1 MKMRDKLLKFYMDNP
16 CLSVDVDYEDDY
28 IREDYYTDLINE
40 MTEDQLMEELIEAG
54 IYEQSNQ

>member
-16 CLSVDVDYEDDY
+16 GLSVDIDYEDDY

>member
-16 CLSVDVDYEDDY
+16 CLSVDIDYEDDF
-28 IREDYYTDLINE
+28 IREDYYSDLMND
-40 MTEDQLMEELIEAG
+40 MSEDELMEELTQAG